1 MEENNINYVA
11 YFCNEYQKYILNG
24 KDKFLINEDKIIFVK
39 LNNEVKSTDYTKV
52 KYKCGWFWNRKTKVG
67 YQMGIFRYLGLIKE
81 EYIHKVLFEDEER
94 HDLFIKD
101 DGEVYVKPRIHLCFS
116 DGNKIILYY
125 DTYEDAK
132 IDFDNIKKK
141 YPKLNTLGELVNGFT
156 INNFK

>member
-1 MEENNINYVA
+1 MEGNNVKYVA
-11 YFCNEYQKYILNG
+11 YFCNEYHKYILYE
-24 KDKFLINEDKIIFVK
+24 KDKFLINEDKIIFAN

-81 EYIHKVLFEDEER
+81 EYIHKVLFEENER

-125 DTYEDAK
+125 NTYEDAK

-141 YPKLNTLGELVNGFT
+141 FPNLNTLSELVDGFNV
-156 INNFK
+156 NNFK